1 MYQVK
6 WEGYEKKSDMTWEPE
21 ENLLYVYHLSLVTW
35 MLTKCEFAR
44 GSAEEILNKY
54 LKSVG
59 GREAIL
65 GGEDAKKKELKGKK
79 RARAPT
85 ATSTP
90 DSKPN
95 SKKPRKNAP
104 HPASTTPPASLK
116 NAEFVPPTGS
126 WEDAVQGID
135 ACEGTDGNVMVFLQW
150 ASGHKTQHP
159 LEQVYKR
166 CPQKVCITFE
176 SHHNTALLMR
186 VQMLKFY
193 ESHLSF
199 TPATRASETS
209 TDVVIA
215 SSKEGTGR
223 PRGLPPKPKV

>member
-1 MYQVK
+1 
-6 WEGYEKKSDMTWEPE
+6 
-21 ENLLYVYHLSLVTW
+21 VTSHS
-35 MLTKCEFAR
+35 
-44 GSAEEILNKY
+44 GSAEEILNAY

-65 GGEDAKKKELKGKK
+65 GEDAKNKEPKTKK
-79 RARAPT
+79 RGRAAT

-95 SKKPRKNAP
+95 GKKARKNA

-116 NAEFVPPTGS
+116 NAEFAPPTGS

-166 CPQKVCITFE
+166 CPQKV
-176 SHHNTALLMR
+176 S
-186 VQMLKFY
+186 
-193 ESHLSF
+193 
-199 TPATRASETS
+199 
-209 TDVVIA
+209 VI
-215 SSKEGTGR
+215 
-223 PRGLPPKPKV
+223 

>member
-1 MYQVK
+1 MYIN
-6 WEGYEKKSDMTWEPE
+6 WISLHTA
-21 ENLLYVYHLSLVTW
+21 LLRIFSYSP
-35 MLTKCEFAR
+35 
-44 GSAEEILNKY
+44 SAEEILNAY

-65 GGEDAKKKELKGKK
+65 GGDAQKKEPKTKK
-79 RARAPT
+79 RGRAAT

-90 DSKPN
+90 DNKPN
-95 SKKPRKNAP
+95 GKKPRKNAP
-104 HPASTTPPASLK
+104 HPASTTPPASLEK
-116 NAEFVPPTGS
+116 AAFKPPTGS
-126 WEDAVQGID
+126 WEDEVQGID

-166 CPQKVCITFE
+166 CPQKVRDPIDNNHKAMLIIRF
-176 SHHNTALLMR
+176 
-186 VQMLKFY
+186 QMLKFY

-209 TDVVIA
+209 TDVLIA
-215 SSKEGTGR
+215 SSKVGTGTERGGGR
-223 PRGLPPKPKV
+223 PQKQKD